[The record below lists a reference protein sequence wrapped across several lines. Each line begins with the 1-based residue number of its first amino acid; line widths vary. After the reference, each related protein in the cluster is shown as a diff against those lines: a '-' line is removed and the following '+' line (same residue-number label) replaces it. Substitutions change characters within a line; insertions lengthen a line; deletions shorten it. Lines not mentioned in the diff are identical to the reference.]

1 MRKKYPYI
9 LLYVLSYIVLAFTTR
24 WPIYLYFL
32 VLVGVCRFL
41 SVKFVGTIK
50 ALDKQVKPFSQIS
63 LRGALFTSVF
73 AFLSI
78 TIRGYGDAQ
87 SVFVAVFAASIVFPT
102 IVDAIKML
110 YVIDPHWL
118 VSSGDKSAN
127 TDGHIGVP
135 NTISVIRIAI
145 AAVLPLLFTWLESEQ
160 GRVMCFIVLVV
171 IIFSDWIDGHIAR
184 LTKTVTKAGK
194 YLDPLGDKVLFI
206 PNSIAFLIYFAM
218 RGTMDSHLVFY
229 AAIMLLITIAR
240 DILFLI
246 WFALKSKQYPQGV
259 GAGLADKIRMVAISC
274 WLIITANLAT
284 LDFAHRLAVEY
295 FLLFVTLMAILSVTS
310 VVADLQR
317 LKEANK

>member
-1 MRKKYPYI
+1 MHRKYPYI
-9 LLYVLSYIVLAFTTR
+9 MLYVLSYIAFAFTTK

-32 VLVGVCRFL
+32 VLVGICKFL
-41 SVKFVGTIK
+41 SAKFVGTIK
-50 ALDKQVKPFSQIS
+50 ALDKQVKPFSQVS
-63 LRGALFTSVF
+63 LRGALLTGVF

-78 TIRGYGDAQ
+78 AIRDYADAQ
-87 SVFVAVFAASIVFPT
+87 CVFVAVFAASIVFPT

-118 VSSGDKSAN
+118 VSSGDKSENAE
-127 TDGHIGVP
+127 GHIGVP

-145 AAVLPLLFTWLESEQ
+145 AAVLPMLFIWLQSEQ
-160 GRVMCFIVLVV
+160 GRVMCFIILVV

-218 RGTMDSHLVFY
+218 RGIMNGHLIFY
-229 AAIMLLITIAR
+229 AAAMLLITIAR
-240 DILFLI
+240 DVLFLI

-259 GAGLADKIRMVAISC
+259 GAGLADKMRMVAISC
-274 WLIITANLAT
+274 WLIIAANLAT
-284 LDFAHRLAVEY
+284 LDFAHLLAIEY
-295 FLLFVTLMAILSVTS
+295 LIVFSVIIAVLSVAS
-310 VVADLQR
+310 VVTDLQR
-317 LKEANK
+317 LKEVDK